1 MNSPMNTPAA
11 QLKKGG
17 LVKAGSF
24 YGEVEDISDVYLTIR
39 NGRGELQTFEVEDCQ
54 AVSPNEYLNYLFTP
68 SK

>member
-1 MNSPMNTPAA
+1 MNNPMNTPAA
-11 QLKKGG
+11 KLKQGG

-24 YGEVEDISDVYLTIR
+24 YGEVADISDDYVTIR
-39 NGRGELQTFEVEDCQ
+39 NGRDELQTFEMKDCQ